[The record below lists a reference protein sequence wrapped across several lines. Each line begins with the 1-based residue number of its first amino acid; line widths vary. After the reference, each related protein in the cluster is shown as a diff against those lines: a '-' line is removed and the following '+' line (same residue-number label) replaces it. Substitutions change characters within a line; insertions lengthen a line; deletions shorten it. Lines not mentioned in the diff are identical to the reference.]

1 VAGLKLVSPRA
12 ANAKESE
19 ALHTFAQMSESCHFE
34 VLKVER
40 FRGLLTI
47 MAIIIN

>member
-1 VAGLKLVSPRA
+1 M
-12 ANAKESE
+12 KESE

-40 FRGLLTI
+40 FRGDLTTISNII
-47 MAIIIN
+47 M

>member
-1 VAGLKLVSPRA
+1 VSGLKLVPPRPA
-12 ANAKESE
+12 GAKESE

-40 FRGLLTI
+40 FRGLLTTI
-47 MAIIIN
+47 FSYIN